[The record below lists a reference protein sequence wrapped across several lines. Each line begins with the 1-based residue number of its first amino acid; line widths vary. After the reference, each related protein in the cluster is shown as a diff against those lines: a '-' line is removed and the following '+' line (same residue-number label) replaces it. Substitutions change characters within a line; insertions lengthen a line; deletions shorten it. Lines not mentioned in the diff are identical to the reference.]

1 LDKMIEQEA
10 MAFND
15 KEPFEFYLS
24 AFLNAGRTV
33 DYRLRHEEAT
43 YPTWREGWDE
53 TLTPEHQPRLSNG
66 LPQRDSRSES
76 RPDIRH
82 PRTCGQATRL
92 IASATGKDKKGSMPP
107 LVQKTTSGQVVTDC
121 CRIRAWPPAR
131 QCAPSRPRS
140 PRARCGPFP

>member
-1 LDKMIEQEA
+1 MIEQEA

-53 TLTPEHQPRLSNG
+53 TLAPEQDG
-66 LPQRDSRSES
+66 LIEYMIDNRNDEV
-76 RPDIRH
+76 H
-82 PRTCGQATRL
+82 
-92 IASATGKDKKGSMPP
+92 GS
-107 LVQKTTSGQVVTDC
+107 G
-121 CRIRAWPPAR
+121 
-131 QCAPSRPRS
+131 
-140 PRARCGPFP
+140 